1 MKSEKHIWE
10 VNNMYVRNRMTKS
23 PITITANAPIMDAVE
38 VMREKNLKRMP
49 VVDGEKVVGVLTQGD
64 IQKVS
69 PTKATSLSIFE
80 INYLLSKLTVKEA
93 MTKNPVTIEAD
104 CLLEE
109 AAVIM
114 RQHRISTLPVV
125 EGGKLA
131 GIITESDI
139 FDAFIDL
146 LGFKDIGSRIT
157 IEAADAP
164 GAMAAMSQIFK
175 DLDVN
180 ITHIAVYR
188 GEGTSDVVIRSDVVD
203 TSDLEKKLK
212 ETGYKIK
219 HILKNDK

>member
-1 MKSEKHIWE
+1 
-10 VNNMYVRNRMTKS
+10 MYVRSRMTKS

-80 INYLLSKLTVKEA
+80 INYLLSKITVKEA

-104 CLLEE
+104 SLLEE

-125 EGGKLA
+125 EGGKLV

-146 LGFKDIGSRIT
+146 LGFKDVGSRIT

-164 GAMAAMSQIFK
+164 GAMAEISEIFK

-188 GEGTSDVVIRSDVVD
+188 GEGISDVVIRSDAVD
-203 TSDLEKKLK
+203 TADLEKKL
-212 ETGYKIK
+212 EERGYKVK
-219 HILKNDK
+219 HILKNNK

>member
-1 MKSEKHIWE
+1 
-10 VNNMYVRNRMTKS
+10 MYVRSRMTKS

-80 INYLLSKLTVKEA
+80 INYLISKITVKEA

-104 CLLEE
+104 SLLEE

-125 EGGKLA
+125 EGGKLV

-146 LGFKDIGSRIT
+146 LGFKDVGSRIT

-164 GAMAAMSQIFK
+164 GAMAEMSQIFK
-175 DLDVN
+175 DLNVN

-203 TSDLEKKLK
+203 TAELEKKLA
-212 ETGYKIK
+212 ERGYRVK
-219 HILKNDK
+219 HVLKNK

>member
-1 MKSEKHIWE
+1 
-10 VNNMYVRNRMTKS
+10 MYVRSRMTKS

-80 INYLLSKLTVKEA
+80 INYLISKITVKEA

-104 CLLEE
+104 SLLEE

-125 EGGKLA
+125 EGGKLV

-146 LGFKDIGSRIT
+146 LGFKDVGSRIT

-164 GAMAAMSQIFK
+164 GAMAKISEIFK

-188 GEGTSDVVIRSDVVD
+188 GEGISDVVIRSGAVD
-203 TSDLEKKLK
+203 TADLEKKLA
-212 ETGYKIK
+212 ERGYKVK
-219 HILKNDK
+219 HVLKNNK

>member
-1 MKSEKHIWE
+1 
-10 VNNMYVRNRMTKS
+10 MYVRSRMTGN

-38 VMREKNLKRMP
+38 VMKEKNLKRMP

-80 INYLLSKLTVKEA
+80 INYLISKITVKEA
-93 MTKNPVTIEAD
+93 MTKSPVTIEAD

-125 EGGKLA
+125 EGGKLV

-146 LGFKDIGSRIT
+146 LGFRDIGSRIT
-157 IEAADAP
+157 IESEDTP
-164 GAMAAMSQIFK
+164 GGMAEIAEIYKS
-175 DLDVN
+175 LDIN
-180 ITHIAVYR
+180 ITHVVVYR
-188 GEGTSDVVIRSDVVD
+188 GEGFSDIVIRSDVVN

-212 ETGYKIK
+212 ESGYKIK
-219 HILKNDK
+219 HILRNGQ